1 MPRTRRDW
9 IIVTVVSV
17 LLGTIWIG
25 ITRVEADEINPTGRP
40 PSPDIGHPAP
50 EFSLAAA
57 DGSTL
62 TLDDLKGQPVLINFW
77 ATWCPPCLEEI
88 PIFVRLQ
95 QQMGARGLQFVGIA
109 IDERDKVVNFAR
121 RNGINYP
128 IMIGQLDAIEL
139 SNTAGNERGGLPYTL
154 ILDRSGEVVS
164 QHYGALTEQ
173 ELVTIVAELL

>member
-1 MPRTRRDW
+1 MIRLLQISLFVAITLLAGIAGYRLSVPDRVSKVDASAVLATRLPDLQGVQQSISRW
-9 IIVTVVSV
+9 QGKVLVV
-17 LLGTIWIG
+17 
-25 ITRVEADEINPTGRP
+25 
-40 PSPDIGHPAP
+40 
-50 EFSLAAA
+50 
-57 DGSTL
+57 
-62 TLDDLKGQPVLINFW
+62 NFW

-139 SNTAGNERGGLPYTL
+139 SNTAGNQRGGLPYTL
-154 ILDRSGEVVS
+154 VLDRSGEVVS

-173 ELVTIVAELL
+173 ELVTIVSELL